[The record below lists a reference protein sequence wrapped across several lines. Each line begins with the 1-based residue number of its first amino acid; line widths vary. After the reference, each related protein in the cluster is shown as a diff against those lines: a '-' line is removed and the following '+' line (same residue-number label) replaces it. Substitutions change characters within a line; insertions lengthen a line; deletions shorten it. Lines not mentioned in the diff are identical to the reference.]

1 MKLCNASLALA
12 LLAVPAVL
20 LTGCAT
26 DAASTA
32 AATAPGTALT
42 GRVFGGQQ
50 PVSGAAISLYAVGT
64 TGLGSAPTSLLTF
77 PVNTNASGAFSITA
91 DYTCPSATTQVYIVA
106 RGGNPGLTAGMTN
119 PALVMMA
126 PLGDCGNLSPST
138 FITIN
143 EVTTA
148 ASAWA
153 LAQFAPATA
162 SGAAFG
168 ATATNATGI
177 RNAFLV
183 ANNLVNV
190 ATGLAVGA
198 SLPTAATL
206 ESAKLYTLADVL
218 AVCIN
223 SNGGSACNPLFSA
236 ATQGFT
242 PTNTLDAALNIVRNP
257 GLNVA
262 AVYNANNAQ
271 GPFQPTLT
279 TVPNDWTM
287 SITYTGGGLYAPT
300 ALGIDSTGSIWAANY
315 FGGVASKL
323 SASGIPASANGFADS
338 NLYESYGLA
347 IDTADNAWITVE
359 ETSGSV
365 NSGDGSITKFSSTG
379 TLLSGSGYT
388 AGGIYYPYAIAAD
401 SNGQMWVAD
410 FGRSS
415 ATLLAND
422 GTSASGTAG
431 YTPTGLSFPT
441 SVALDGSH
449 NAFFGVQG
457 SSVKVT
463 PAGVG
468 TIYTCCKSPA
478 GVALDPAADVWI
490 ADYSASA
497 IVELNPTGALTQTLT
512 ATGGIQYPESVTTD
526 AGGRVWDTNYR
537 GNTISGFTP
546 SGASATPLS
555 PSTGF
560 GVDAKLSQPFG
571 LAIDSAGNLWVSNFA
586 VNTLTQFVGLATPT
600 KTPRLGLPAKP

>member
-1 MKLCNASLALA
+1 MKS
-12 LLAVPAVL
+12 PPPPP
-20 LTGCAT
+20 
-26 DAASTA
+26 
-32 AATAPGTALT
+32 PG
-42 GRVFGGQQ
+42 
-50 PVSGAAISLYAVGT
+50 P
-64 TGLGSAPTSLLTF
+64 
-77 PVNTNASGAFSITA
+77 
-91 DYTCPSATTQVYIVA
+91 
-106 RGGNPGLTAGMTN
+106 
-119 PALVMMA
+119 
-126 PLGDCGNLSPST
+126 SPS
-138 FITIN
+138 
-143 EVTTA
+143 
-148 ASAWA
+148 SPPQP
-153 LAQFAPATA
+153 LPAQP
-162 SGAAFG
+162 FG
-168 ATATNATGI
+168 ATATNATGV

-190 ATGLAVGA
+190 ATGLAGGA

-236 ATQGFT
+236 AIQGFT

-457 SSVKVT
+457 SAVKVT

-478 GVALDPAADVWI
+478 GVALDPRRRRLDRRLLRLRHRRAQPHRSPLPDPHRHRRHPV
-490 ADYSASA
+490 S
-497 IVELNPTGALTQTLT
+497 
-512 ATGGIQYPESVTTD
+512 
-526 AGGRVWDTNYR
+526 RVR
-537 GNTISGFTP
+537 HHRRRR
-546 SGASATPLS
+546 
-555 PSTGF
+555 
-560 GVDAKLSQPFG
+560 
-571 LAIDSAGNLWVSNFA
+571 
-586 VNTLTQFVGLATPT
+586 
-600 KTPRLGLPAKP
+600 PRLGHPTTVATHHQRLHPLRRLRHPPLTLHRLRRRRQTQPTLRPRHRFRRQPLGLQLRR